1 MALVTT
7 AQIGNGTTN
16 ALTDIVEKDL
26 EMVVSN
32 RSKDKTPVLNAAMAK
47 KRKVGSTRPL
57 WTNDINQLPQIIANQ
72 EGAAVT
78 ASQAENNSRANL
90 GTYTQIFSTV
100 IAASGTARAVVQSG
114 GDPVAYQQ
122 VKQLIELWT
131 SVEAQVVRND
141 QIGTSYSGQSGS
153 APGLP
158 SGQTGR
164 RFGSLNSFA
173 GTHSFNTTSG
183 TVVGLNTWTNNSD
196 TDSATEQ
203 TDTLAILANGTQ
215 FYTGTFTNQQF
226 APSIYKQMVTV
237 AEMRFNANIRNVV
250 CPTSLRTHL
259 SDTFGTSNT
268 SINRRSVEKGDTYS
282 TFGGDFDYLY
292 EISDS
297 WSMDY
302 AGVQDQVYFFDET
315 VLEWGGLRELGPN
328 NEIVSN
334 ADASLNQFLMEG
346 CLIVKNPAGVGV
358 LHNIAVN
365 GAAVA
370 QGAVRPATTVAH
382 ITSWDGSPVL

>member
-1 MALVTT
+1 MAVITT
-7 AQIGNGTTN
+7 SQIGNGTTN

-32 RSKDKTPVLNAAMAK
+32 RTKDKTPVLNMCMSK

-57 WTNDINQLPQIIANQ
+57 WTNDINRLPVVQANQ

-78 ASQAENNSRANL
+78 SSQAENNSRANL

-122 VKQLIELWT
+122 VKQLIQLWT
-131 SVEAQVVRND
+131 DVEAQVVRAD
-141 QIGTSYSGQSGS
+141 QIGTSYAGQSGI

-164 RFGSLNSFA
+164 RFGSLNAFA
-173 GTHSFNTTSG
+173 GSHSFNTTSG
-183 TVVGLNTWTNNSD
+183 TLTGFTTNTNNSD
-196 TDSATEQ
+196 TDVAVAAPGVFQ
-203 TDTLAILANGTQ
+203 ILANGTQ
-215 FYTGTFTNQQF
+215 FYTGTFTDQQF
-226 APSIYKQMVTV
+226 APSIYKQLVTV
-237 AEMRFNANIRNVV
+237 AESRFNANIRTMV

-259 SDTFGTSNT
+259 SDQMPTSRA
-268 SINRRSVEKGDTYS
+268 INRVNSERGDTIS
-282 TFGGDFDYLY
+282 TYEGDFDYTY
-292 EISDS
+292 QIFDS

-302 AGVQDQVYFFDET
+302 TGVQNQVYFFDET
-315 VLEWGGLRELGPN
+315 ILEWGGLRELGPN
-328 NEIVSN
+328 NEIFSN
-334 ADASLNQFLMEG
+334 ADASLNQFIMEG

-358 LHNIAVN
+358 LHNILPS

-370 QGAVRPATTVAH
+370 IGELRPAALVKH
-382 ITSWDGSPVL
+382 ITEWDGQPVG

>member
-1 MALVTT
+1 MPTITT
-7 AQIGNGTTN
+7 SQIGNGTTN

-32 RSKDKTPVLNAAMAK
+32 RTKDKTPVLNMCMAK

-57 WTNDINQLPQIIANQ
+57 WTNDINRLPVVQANQ

-78 ASQAENNSRANL
+78 SSQAQDNNRANL

-131 SVEAQVVRND
+131 DVETQVVRAD
-141 QIGTSYSGQSGS
+141 QIGTSYSGQSGAAS
-153 APGLP
+153 GLP
-158 SGQTGR
+158 AGQTGR

-183 TVVGLNTWTNNSD
+183 TLTGFTTNTNNSD
-196 TDSATEQ
+196 TDVATAQ
-203 TDTLAILANGTQ
+203 AGVFQILANGTQ

-226 APSIYKQMVTV
+226 APSIYKQMVTT
-237 AEMRFNANIRNVV
+237 AEKRFNANIRTVV
-250 CPTSLRTHL
+250 APTSLRTHL
-259 SDTFGTSNT
+259 SDQFPTSRA
-268 SINRRSVEKGDTYS
+268 INRVNSERGDTIS
-282 TFGGDFDYLY
+282 TYEGDFDYTY
-292 EISDS
+292 SIYDS

-302 AGVQDQVYFFDET
+302 AGVANDVYFFDET
-315 VLEWGGLRELGPN
+315 ILEWGGLRELGPN
-328 NEIVSN
+328 NEIFSN
-334 ADASLNQFLMEG
+334 ADASLNQFIMEG

-358 LHNIAVN
+358 LHNISAS
-365 GAAVA
+365 GATVA
-370 QGAVRPATTVAH
+370 TGALRPAALVKYLTNWNGGLV
-382 ITSWDGSPVL
+382 G

>member
-1 MALVTT
+1 MAVITT
-7 AQIGNGTTN
+7 SQIGNGTTN

-32 RSKDKTPVLNAAMAK
+32 RTKDKTPVLNMCMSK

-57 WTNDINQLPQIIANQ
+57 WTNDINRLPVVQANQ

-78 ASQAENNSRANL
+78 SSQAENNSRANL

-122 VKQLIELWT
+122 VKQLIQLWT
-131 SVEAQVVRND
+131 DVEAQVVRAD
-141 QIGTSYSGQSGS
+141 QIGTSYAGQSGI

-158 SGQTGR
+158 AGQTGR
-164 RFGSLNSFA
+164 RFGSLNAFA
-173 GTHSFNTTSG
+173 GSHSFNTTSG
-183 TVVGLNTWTNNSD
+183 TLTGFTTNTNNSD
-196 TDSATEQ
+196 TDVAVAAPGVFQ
-203 TDTLAILANGTQ
+203 ILANGTQ
-215 FYTGTFTNQQF
+215 FYTGTFTDQQF
-226 APSIYKQMVTV
+226 APSIYKQLVTV
-237 AEMRFNANIRNVV
+237 AESRFNANIRTMV

-259 SDTFGTSNT
+259 SDQMPTSRA
-268 SINRRSVEKGDTYS
+268 INRVNSERGDTIS
-282 TFGGDFDYLY
+282 TYEGDFDYTY
-292 EISDS
+292 QIFDS

-302 AGVQDQVYFFDET
+302 TGVQNQVYFFDET
-315 VLEWGGLRELGPN
+315 ILEWGGLRELGPN
-328 NEIVSN
+328 NEIFSN
-334 ADASLNQFLMEG
+334 ADASLNQFIMEG

-358 LHNIAVN
+358 LHNILPS

-370 QGAVRPATTVAH
+370 TGELRPAALVKH
-382 ITSWDGSPVL
+382 ITEWDGQPVG